1 MGIAGTAS
9 ERQHPDPPARADEIG
24 EIELPD
30 QDGVQRRLGDYWK
43 EAPAVLVWVRH
54 YG

>member
-1 MGIAGTAS
+1 MGIIGTAS
-9 ERQHPDPPARADEIG
+9 ERQRTHPPERADDLG

-30 QDGVQRRLGDYWK
+30 QDGARHRLRDYW
-43 EAPAVLVWVRH
+43 EESPAVLVWLRH

>member
-1 MGIAGTAS
+1 MGIIGTAS
-9 ERQHPDPPARADEIG
+9 ERQHPQPPGRADELG

-30 QDGVQRRLGDYWK
+30 QDGALHRLGDYWK
-43 EAPAVLVWVRH
+43 DAPAVLIWLRH